1 VVPDG
6 FRDEPATAARG
17 SRSWEVAAVLGGGY
31 AQTIGR
37 FQYFVADH
45 RWVWSD
51 EVARIHGYEPGQVEP
66 TTELLL
72 SHKHP
77 DDRAE
82 VAEILQRV
90 NEGGLFSSRH
100 RIVDAAG
107 RIHWVVVVG
116 DHLMDDA
123 GQAIGTQGYYI
134 DVSAGLQA
142 DLTKAMEK
150 VLKSREIIDQAKGAL
165 MVAYGIGADR
175 AFDILTWRSQ
185 ATQRKLRDVAADFVS
200 GLTRAGLSADS
211 VKAIDSLLLANDQPA
226 D

>member
-1 VVPDG
+1 VPDG
-6 FRDEPATAARG
+6 FSDEPTAAAHG
-17 SRSWEVAAVLGGGY
+17 AQSWEVAAVLAGGY

-51 EVARIHGYEPGQVEP
+51 VVARIHGYEPGQVEP

-90 NEGGLFSSRH
+90 TEGGLFSSRH
-100 RIVDAAG
+100 RIIDAKG
-107 RIHWVVVVG
+107 TTRWVVVVS
-116 DHLMDDA
+116 DHLVDDT
-123 GQAIGTQGYYI
+123 GHPIGTQGYYI

-142 DLTKAMEK
+142 DLTKAMAK
-150 VLKSREIIDQAKGAL
+150 VVESREIIDQAKGVL
-165 MVAYGIGADR
+165 MVAYGVSAEQ
-175 AFDILTWRSQ
+175 AFGILTWRSQ
-185 ATQRKLRDVAADFVS
+185 SSQRKLKEVAAEFIDR
-200 GLTRAGLSADS
+200 LTHEGLSADS
-211 VKAIDSLLLANDQPA
+211 VSTIDRILLRDGAAGD
-226 D
+226 